1 MGQLWPINLL
11 SKFIT
16 GKAVNKRIKL
26 QYKLCRI
33 GWLELQQKHKFNRM
47 GAPCFWNFG
56 SLKFGRI
63 GADPNILLGA
73 STSINEKSRAAH
85 IK

>member
-1 MGQLWPINLL
+1 
-11 SKFIT
+11 
-16 GKAVNKRIKL
+16 
-26 QYKLCRI
+26 
-33 GWLELQQKHKFNRM
+33 M

-85 IK
+85 IKYYSIYVYGPLKKEEGWKGIDLRVVTAYNNFV

>member
-1 MGQLWPINLL
+1 
-11 SKFIT
+11 
-16 GKAVNKRIKL
+16 
-26 QYKLCRI
+26 
-33 GWLELQQKHKFNRM
+33 M
-47 GAPCFWNFG
+47 GAPCFWNVG

-85 IK
+85 IKYYSIYVYGPLKKEEG